1 MRRKDY
7 KVGDRIFYETYPDN
21 EVCTAIVK
29 RVEDNFY
36 LSDNNREIPFK
47 WLVLWEDGNCSSGI
61 EDYSCLPNNDQ
72 RVKKLAKKFK
82 DFDKNKEDIV
92 NSIYERVSQY
102 DKLAQIELIDLLK
115 IKFNIE

>member
-1 MRRKDY
+1 MRRKEY
-7 KVGDRIFYETYPDN
+7 KVGDRIFYETYPDK
-21 EVCTAIVK
+21 EVCTAIIK
-29 RVEDNFY
+29 RIKDDFY

-61 EDYSCLPNNDQ
+61 EDYNCLSENDP
-72 RVKKLAKKFK
+72 RVKELAKKFK